1 MNATQLKFMSGALTL
16 KGARKM
22 TFEVDTSIL
31 PKPVAV
37 PVSKVEPPAEVPQTR
52 PQSGLVPENPPA
64 K

>member
-1 MNATQLKFMSGALTL
+1 MSGALTL

-52 PQSGLVPENPPA
+52 PQSGLVPKDPPA